1 MKQKKHFLSV
11 LNQNIQT
18 ASHIF
23 KEAIALTFSYEVM
36 IFRIP

>member
-1 MKQKKHFLSV
+1 MKQKKHFMSV

-23 KEAIALTFSYEVM
+23 KAAIALTFSYEVM